1 MQKTHLACALDIAL
15 VACTQQPAE
24 VRQAKKVELIGG
36 MQHDLLQSVEAEK
49 SAVLAVTDQESTAFA
64 NESKKVSAD
73 VEQARLELHG
83 LVDLDARPSEV
94 GKLEDFDA
102 AWRDLQAVDEKLL
115 ALAVANT
122 NIKAAR
128 LASGECATAVNQ
140 LVDALSA
147 VQAVAVD
154 PKVLR
159 SLSSASVSALRIQAL
174 LAPHIKSPDDAEM
187 TGLEDQMHALGA
199 TVDLT
204 LAAARTTAPAG
215 SRARVAEAEETWARY
230 QQLTAEVVRLSRLNT
245 NVVSSDVS
253 VHQKRSATIA
263 AQSALSALLTEV
275 QNMPRPTR

>member
-1 MQKTHLACALDIAL
+1 MQKTHLACALGIAL
-15 VACTQQPAE
+15 AACTQEPPE
-24 VRQAKKVELIGG
+24 VRQAKKVERIGV
-36 MQHDLLQSVEAEK
+36 MQHDLLRSVEAEK

-64 NESKKVSAD
+64 NESKKVSAE
-73 VEQARLELHG
+73 VEQGRLELHG
-83 LVDLDARPSEV
+83 LVDLDARPSELA
-94 GKLEDFDA
+94 KLKDFDA
-102 AWRDLQAVDEKLL
+102 AWRDLQAVDENLL
-115 ALAVANT
+115 ALASANT

-128 LASGECATAVNQ
+128 LASGECAAAVNQ

-147 VQAVAVD
+147 LQAVAVD

-174 LAPHIKSPDDAEM
+174 LAPHINSPDAAEM
-187 TGLEDQMHALGA
+187 TRLEDQMHALGA
-199 TVDLT
+199 TVDLA
-204 LAAARTTAPAG
+204 LADAFTTVPVG
-215 SRARVAEAEETWARY
+215 SRARMAEAGETWGRY

-245 NVVSSDVS
+245 NVLSYDIS